1 MVVAIQ
7 KSRHAVL
14 IIAAVGIF
22 RFVSELGRKFRITGV
37 NPRNIARQ
45 YWPIT
50 AMPHRNREGK
60 DFQETSEVSRG
71 GTAKTAYDAVT
82 GGRCVALLFIY
93 FANRERQ
100 LARSEKEI
108 PNPAAELARR
118 SVIISRRILN
128 IGDRACCDS
137 ETDEP
142 NEHLLFHKRLQHVNS
157 FFITK
162 SRFHFLIF
170 CVALLDRQSLS
181 RSADLGNKI
190 KRIGWR
196 RRNRGR

>member
-71 GTAKTAYDAVT
+71 GKDKTAHDAVT
-82 GGRCVALLFIY
+82 GGRDVALLFIS
-93 FANRERQ
+93 FVNH
-100 LARSEKEI
+100 
-108 PNPAAELARR
+108 
-118 SVIISRRILN
+118 
-128 IGDRACCDS
+128 GDR
-137 ETDEP
+137 
-142 NEHLLFHKRLQHVNS
+142 
-157 FFITK
+157 
-162 SRFHFLIF
+162 
-170 CVALLDRQSLS
+170 
-181 RSADLGNKI
+181 
-190 KRIGWR
+190 R
-196 RRNRGR
+196 RASDCGRNRDQDCQTTDRSYQ